1 MEKTIALSQY
11 LQHNPKKQLIFD
23 FDETILTLQLP
34 WDIFR
39 IELRKILSQFDRAL
53 VNQYP
58 NDSTSILQNKIIAK
72 HGLKAKKAV
81 WAYCQQFETQLLT
94 GIIPNKPIIN
104 FIKINYSDLHLYIWS
119 SNMRTTVIN
128 ALSKYHLQNY
138 FRKIITKNDLNYVK
152 PNPEGFYIIF
162 DAKKNRKKDFLFIGD
177 NENDRLAAQNASI
190 DFFNIKGSPLTKTF

>member
-1 MEKTIALSQY
+1 MEKTITLHQY
-11 LQHNPKKQLIFD
+11 LKLNPKKQLIFD

-39 IELRKILSQFDRAL
+39 IELRKIFSQFDYAL
-53 VNQYP
+53 VKQYVK
-58 NDSTSILQNKIIAK
+58 STTSELQNKIIAK
-72 HGLKAKKAV
+72 HGFRAKKAV

-104 FIKINYSDLHLYIWS
+104 FIKTNNSYFTLYIWS
-119 SNMRTTVIN
+119 SNMKTTIIN
-128 ALSKYHLQNY
+128 ALSKYHLLNY

-152 PNPEGFYIIF
+152 PNPEGFYMIF
-162 DAKKNRKKDFLFIGD
+162 DAKKNKKKDFLFIGD

-190 DFFNIKGSPLTKTF
+190 DFFNIKEK